1 MENKIIRSG
10 AQQPVDDAPRRIERR
25 GRGRTLDQNSETEVS
40 FGELWRVLRKRR
52 IIILIATLAVFGPAL
67 AYTFLQTP
75 RYRTTSIVEF
85 NKANSDA
92 LALDDA
98 ESTLTGANAADY
110 NVTLQTQVAAL
121 ESDTLALQIVHNLKL
136 EGRPEFTRKQSP
148 LDYLRSAPDEAN
160 LPIEKATYRRAT
172 LLKAY
177 HKNLKVEP
185 ISGTRMISVQ
195 FLDPDSETS
204 AQIVN
209 TLVRQLH
216 GTILPHPLFRH
227 SPGLGLKLSKQLTTS
242 KVRCR
247 LRSKSSSTTR
257 NRRASSGPTKH
268 TISS

>member
-92 LALDDA
+92 LALDDE

-121 ESDTLALQIVHNLKL
+121 ESDTLALQIVHDLKL

-148 LDYLRSAPDEAN
+148 LDYLRSVPDESN
-160 LPIEKATYRRAT
+160 LPIEKATYRRAISPEGLSQKPEGRADLRNADDFSAISRSRFRT
-172 LLKAY
+172 SQ
-177 HKNLKVEP
+177 HK
-185 ISGTRMISVQ
+185 S
-195 FLDPDSETS
+195 
-204 AQIVN
+204 
-209 TLVRQLH
+209 
-216 GTILPHPLFRH
+216 
-227 SPGLGLKLSKQLTTS
+227 
-242 KVRCR
+242 
-247 LRSKSSSTTR
+247 
-257 NRRASSGPTKH
+257 
-268 TISS
+268 